1 MSEKKMNS
9 YHLASM
15 EEPKGEMLSTLMKEV
30 AMEAKLKGEEAT
42 NKFFEQMNE
51 KIRIQKNG
59 WSKKYN
65 VTFGNG

>member
-9 YHLASM
+9 YHLASI
-15 EEPKGEMLSTLMKEV
+15 EEPKDEKLSTLMKEV
-30 AMEAKLKGEEAT
+30 AMEAKLKGEKAT